1 MRKNINDSMDDL
13 LVKYL
18 LHEATPAEQEEV
30 QQWCSISGANK
41 RYFDEFKLI
50 WEQSRQLA
58 MASSINEEEAWLR
71 FKQGLQKRTGET
83 PIIPITVKKFSWLKI
98 AAALFF
104 VLTGAAVTYLYF
116 KKQNDTTPVFVQSQ
130 EKVITDTLP
139 DGSIVTLNKYSSLSY
154 TKKFTGDTREVT
166 LKGEAF
172 FNVTPDKSKP
182 FIITANDV
190 TVKVVGTSFNV
201 KSEGNKTEVIVETGI
216 VEVAKQQKAVRLKP
230 HEKIIV
236 DKSKDDL
243 YKQKSTDELYNYY
256 KTKEFIC
263 DDTPLWRVVEMLNDV
278 YHSNII
284 IGNNKLVNLPLTT
297 TLPADSLNE
306 ALHVIS
312 QTFNIHVEKKDDTIV
327 LK

>member
-1 MRKNINDSMDDL
+1 MGKNINDNMDDL

-18 LHEATPAEQEEV
+18 LQEATPSEEAEV
-30 QQWCSISGANK
+30 LQWCSISEAN
-41 RYFDEFKLI
+41 RQYFNQFKLI

-58 MASSINEEEAWLR
+58 VTSSLNEEEAWIR
-71 FKQGLQKRTGET
+71 FKQGLQNRASET
-83 PIIPITVKKFSWLKI
+83 PVIPVTVKKFSWLKI

-104 VLTGAAVTYLYF
+104 VLTGAAITYLYI
-116 KKQNDTTPVFVQSQ
+116 KKQNDNALVFVQSL

-139 DGSIVTLNKYSSLSY
+139 DGSVVTLNKHSSLSY
-154 TKKFTGDTREVT
+154 TKKFTGDSREIT
-166 LKGEAF
+166 LQGEAF

-190 TVKVVGTSFNV
+190 TVRVVGTSFNV

-216 VEVAKQQKAVRLKP
+216 VEVANQQKAVRLKP

-236 DKSKDDL
+236 DKNKDAL
-243 YKQKSTDELYNYY
+243 YKQKNTDELYNYY

-263 DDTPLWRVVEMLNDV
+263 DDTPLWRVVEMLNEV

-284 IGNNKLVNLPLTT
+284 IGNNKIIDLPLST

-306 ALHVIS
+306 ALNVIS
-312 QTFNIHVEKKDDTIV
+312 QTFNIQVAKNGDNIV